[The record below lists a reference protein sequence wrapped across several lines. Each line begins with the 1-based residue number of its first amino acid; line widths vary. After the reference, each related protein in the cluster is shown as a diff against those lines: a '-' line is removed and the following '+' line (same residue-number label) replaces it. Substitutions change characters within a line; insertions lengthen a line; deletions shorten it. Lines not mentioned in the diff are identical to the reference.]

1 MRIIELNQISLDDYM
16 FDDYIETQTE
26 ELIEIRKTFD
36 VSGMNCVM
44 ILNNFGISATLTIND
59 STNSSLHTDIWDGVI
74 HKDTDDVVHRDVDV
88 SGISSQTISLLNDS
102 IKDWWDYW
110 FAKSRVGRDSI
121 FYFPTQ
127 PIDSTATIVISYPSG
142 TAKCGMCV
150 TGLAK
155 ECGLTS
161 QDVKIGISDYSI
173 IDTNSFGQTY
183 LNVGRW
189 AKRTQASLFMYNDN
203 IDIHYRDVVKNRG
216 IATGYDFNNYEE
228 SLNEYHT
235 SEDKMSCLIHYGF
248 TEDFKIIIKS
258 AYNSTASI
266 EVQGLT

>member
-1 MRIIELNQISLDDYM
+1 MRIIELNQVSLSDYM
-16 FDDYIETQTE
+16 FDDYVETQTE
-26 ELIEIRKTFD
+26 DLIEIRKTFD

-44 ILNNFGISATLTIND
+44 ILNNYGISATLIINGDGD
-59 STNSSLHTDIWDGVI
+59 SRLHTDILDGVI
-74 HKDTDDVVHRDVDV
+74 HKDTDDVVHRDIDG
-88 SGISSQTISLLNDS
+88 SGTSSQTISLLNDS

-110 FAKSRVGRDSI
+110 FAKSRIGRDSI
-121 FYFPTQ
+121 FYFPVQ
-127 PIDSTATIVISYPSG
+127 PIESTATIIISYPSG
-142 TAKCGMCV
+142 TAKCGMCIP
-150 TGLAK
+150 GLAK

-183 LNVGRW
+183 LNIGRW

-216 IATGYDFNNYEE
+216 VATGYDFNNYEYNLDE
-228 SLNEYHT
+228 LHT
-235 SEDKMSCLIHYGF
+235 SESGIAFLIQYGF
-248 TEDFKIIIKS
+248 TEDFTINIKS